1 MRRLVPVFL
10 LALMPLACNRP
21 AAPTAVSGPAS
32 APGWEVRYNAAAA
45 LARRGSDKALDESVR
60 TALLEMLDEE
70 QQLRNFPVKDEKGI
84 VRKDKDGRTQ
94 PDVAAAQLTVVS
106 TLRALT
112 ELHRR
117 RPELDLSP
125 FKPAVAKLTQSAS
138 LGVSTEA
145 KKAEQIFTAKS

>member
-1 MRRLVPVFL
+1 MRRIVPLIL
-10 LALMPLACNRP
+10 LAIAPLSCNRSSVP
-21 AAPTAVSGPAS
+21 SVVSGPAS

-60 TALLEMLDEE
+60 NTLLEMLDEE
-70 QQLRNFPVKDEKGI
+70 QQLRNFPVKDEKGV
-84 VRKDKDGRTQ
+84 VRKDKEGRTA
-94 PDVAAAQLTVVS
+94 PDAAAAQLTVIS

-117 RPELDLSP
+117 RPELDLAP
-125 FKPAVAKLTQSAS
+125 FKPAVDKLTQSVS

-145 KKAEQIFTAKS
+145 KKAQQIFAAK